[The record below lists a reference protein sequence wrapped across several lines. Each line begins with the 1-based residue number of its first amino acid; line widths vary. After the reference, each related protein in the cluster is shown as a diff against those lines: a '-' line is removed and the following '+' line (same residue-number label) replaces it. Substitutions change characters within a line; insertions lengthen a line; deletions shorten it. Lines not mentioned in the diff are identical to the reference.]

1 MPMLSTNPMAALF
14 GRSPFKP
21 LQQHMRVVIECVAE
35 VQPLFQALIDGDQE
49 QLEERK
55 NRIFLKEREA
65 DAIKNDICDHL
76 PKRLLLAVDRQD
88 LLELLA
94 MQDAI
99 ADTAQDIAGL
109 LVERRMELLS
119 GMAEPLMRLVARC
132 LETCAQ
138 AQATIEKLDELLET
152 GFRGRE
158 VKRVEAMV
166 VELGNMESDTDVMG
180 MALTRALFSQEEK
193 LKPVSV
199 MFWYQL
205 IQWVGNLADHAEK
218 VGDRLRLLIAR

>member
-1 MPMLSTNPMAALF
+1 MLSSNPMAALF
-14 GRSPFKP
+14 GKSPFKP
-21 LQQHMRVVIECVAE
+21 LQQHMRMVIECVEE
-35 VQPLFQALIDGDQE
+35 VQPLFQALIDDDQE

-55 NRIFLKEREA
+55 NAIFVKEREA
-65 DAIKNDICDHL
+65 DSMRNEMCDRL
-76 PKRLLLAVDRQD
+76 PRSRLLAVDRQD

-109 LVERRMELLS
+109 LVERRMEVPA

-132 LETCAQ
+132 VDTCAL
-138 AQATIEKLDELLET
+138 AHRIVEELDQLLET

-158 VKRVEAMV
+158 AERVQAMV
-166 VELGNMESDTDVMG
+166 VELGHMESDTDVMG
-180 MALTRALFSQEEK
+180 MDLARALFAEEDNH
-193 LKPVSV
+193 KPVSV

-205 IQWVGNLADHAEK
+205 IQWVGTLADYAER
-218 VGDRLRLLIAR
+218 VGETLRLLIARR

>member
-21 LQQHMRVVIECVAE
+21 LQQHMSVVIECVAE
-35 VQPLFQALIDGDQE
+35 VQPLFQALIDDDQE

-119 GMAEPLMRLVARC
+119 GMAEPLMRLVVRC
-132 LETCAQ
+132 LETCTQ
-138 AQATIEKLDELLET
+138 AQATIERLDELLET

-180 MALTRALFSQEEK
+180 MALTRALFSEEEK
-193 LKPVSV
+193 LKPLSV